1 MYVVGLVKQKGGAGA
16 TTLAVHLAIAAR
28 DAGLRVC
35 IVDVDPQRSASSW
48 RAARESEDPPVV
60 AVDVDQ
66 LADVIAAARDDEYD
80 LVLIDTPPHSS
91 AATAAVAR
99 QSDLAVIPT
108 RPGPLD
114 LAAMPA
120 MLQIVQATRTRSLIV
135 LNACPPRAPE
145 VEQAR
150 EVLSQTSDV
159 PVWSGQIGE
168 RRVYSRAISHGL
180 AVTEIGTDEKA
191 NTEVRKLWADVAH
204 MLAN

>member
-1 MYVVGLVKQKGGAGA
+1 MNVVGLVKQKGGAGA
-16 TTLAVHLAIAAR
+16 TTLTVHLAIAAR
-28 DAGLRVC
+28 DAGQRVC
-35 IVDVDPQRSASSW
+35 IIDVDPQRSASSW
-48 RAARESEDPPVV
+48 RAAREPEDPPVIS
-60 AVDVDQ
+60 VDVDQ
-66 LADVIAAARDDEYD
+66 LAQVIAAAREDEYD

-91 AATAAVAR
+91 AATAAVVR

-114 LAAMPA
+114 LAAIPA
-120 MLQIVQATRTRSLIV
+120 MLQIVQATRTPSLIV

-150 EVLSQTSDV
+150 EVLAHASDI
-159 PVWSGQIGE
+159 PVWAGQIGD

-180 AVTEIGTDEKA
+180 AVTEIGTDQKA
-191 NTEVRKLWADVAH
+191 NSEVRELWAHVAS